1 MKHSELLSKVEE
13 MLKAGFTKSEIFS
26 ELGGTDDN
34 AKILAS
40 TPTLAQREK
49 FKTKN
54 QILVFIIFYFA
65 AVKFAFSCYAF
76 LSINAPI
83 YLLPITLFVPACA
96 IALGIAIKKFRGYLY
111 LPVGLLGF
119 VVIARSIDVQVANFN
134 FSVWAIWFAI
144 NLPVAYGVF
153 LAFHLKKNLCPD
165 WGFMGAKTN
174 ESGQYLFLQNQA
186 NPRVNSD

>member
-1 MKHSELLSKVEE
+1 
-13 MLKAGFTKSEIFS
+13 MLEGGLTKAQIFS

-54 QILVFIIFYFA
+54 QILVFILFYFA
-65 AVKFAFSCYAF
+65 AVKFAFSCYTL

-96 IALGIAIKKFRGYLY
+96 IALGVGIKRFRGYLY

-119 VVIARSIDVQVANFN
+119 VSIARSIDAQVVNFN
-134 FSVWAIWFAI
+134 LSIWAIWLAVNI
-144 NLPVAYGVF
+144 PVAIGVF

-165 WGFMGAKTN
+165 LGFMGAKTN
-174 ESGQYLFLQNQA
+174 KSGQYLFLQAQA
-186 NPRVNSD
+186 NPRVNTD